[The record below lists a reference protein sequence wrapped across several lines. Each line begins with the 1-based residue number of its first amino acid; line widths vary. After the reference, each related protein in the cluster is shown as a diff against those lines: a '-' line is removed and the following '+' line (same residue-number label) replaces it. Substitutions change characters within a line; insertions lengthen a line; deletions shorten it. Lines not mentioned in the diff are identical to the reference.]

1 MITVKMNGYSVFITG
16 HAGLAEYGSDIL
28 CAGVSTLAY
37 TLAGFVQR
45 NAGSMQKKPSI
56 VLESGKASI
65 KCAPKPEFIRE
76 CSAVY
81 NAISAM
87 FLELSKKYP
96 KNLKF
101 LRGRG

>member
-1 MITVKMNGYSVFITG
+1 MITVEMNDYSVFITG
-16 HAGLAEYGSDIL
+16 HAGLADYGSDLL
-28 CAGVSTLAY
+28 CAGASTLAY

-56 VLESGKASI
+56 VLESVNAAI
-65 KCAPKPEFIRE
+65 KCAPRRGFSRE

-87 FLELSKKYP
+87 FSELSKKYP